1 MPQQSEFDKT
11 GFVSSC
17 YFLGFSVM
25 LLIPVSFPMWPENVK
40 EEQRKMQSQ
49 ISIHGESKWFPRKQN
64 KLLKRRLRGQIIKP
78 LIFAA
83 WVVAFLFFFK
93 VSSMENDFSAF
104 DPYGVLGVSD
114 NATTAEVKRR
124 YRNLAK
130 DHHPDKGGNPE
141 RFIMIR
147 RAFESLTNEHARNN
161 WENYGDPDGPQS
173 EKRGIALPQ
182 WIVEPGYSVWIL
194 GLYLFFLMIALPVVV
209 HVWWKHP
216 DTEEVLSDTTQIYYR
231 FMNKYNPYMNLK
243 KCIAVFTSS
252 VDFSPDHN
260 PKVSP
265 FSTADNEELPELQ
278 KTLQRNYG
286 YVDSI
291 NHIPFTL
298 PYSLK

>member
-1 MPQQSEFDKT
+1 MVSTEAKQVAEKAFKRTNHKT
-11 GFVSSC
+11 ADLCSMGCCF
-17 YFLGFSVM
+17 F
-25 LLIPVSFPMWPENVK
+25 I
-40 EEQRKMQSQ
+40 
-49 ISIHGESKWFPRKQN
+49 
-64 KLLKRRLRGQIIKP
+64 
-78 LIFAA
+78 
-83 WVVAFLFFFK
+83 FFK

-130 DHHPDKGGNPE
+130 DHHPDKGGDPE

-298 PYSLK
+298 RYSLK